1 MFLGTVIGRMVCSMV
16 YEGMEDVPLLWVPPL
31 DKLDAD
37 AHCGAIGVDRAPMNP
52 YTDQHQMIKK

>member
-16 YEGMEDVPLLWVPPL
+16 YEGMEDVPLLRVQPL

-37 AHCGAIGVDRAPMNP
+37 DEPNGGYVIAIDTVGIVDEVG
-52 YTDQHQMIKK
+52 